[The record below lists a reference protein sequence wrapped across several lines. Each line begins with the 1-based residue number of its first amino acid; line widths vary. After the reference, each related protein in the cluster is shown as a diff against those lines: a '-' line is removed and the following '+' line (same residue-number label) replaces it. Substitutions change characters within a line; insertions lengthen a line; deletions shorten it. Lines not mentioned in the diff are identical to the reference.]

1 MKERRLNGKHQDNTD
16 AAQHDDPRDSKD
28 APDLIN
34 RKRETRA
41 ESSPSPD
48 SRLDLINDRFR
59 GRRNNTPSFLKTS
72 LSILSSLRCVPRSA
86 EGARG
91 SIVTDTT
98 PVSQSRQFGVQSVL
112 GCVLT

>member
-1 MKERRLNGKHQDNTD
+1 MEDRRLNDEHHDNAD
-16 AAQHDDPRDSKD
+16 GAQHDDPRNSYD

-41 ESSPSPD
+41 EPSPSPET
-48 SRLDLINDRFR
+48 RLDLISDRCR
-59 GRRNNTPSFLKTS
+59 DRRNNTPGFLKTS
-72 LSILSSLRCVPRSA
+72 LPILSSLRCVPRSA

-98 PVSQSRQFGVQSVL
+98 PVSQARQFGVQSVF
-112 GCVLT
+112 GRVLT